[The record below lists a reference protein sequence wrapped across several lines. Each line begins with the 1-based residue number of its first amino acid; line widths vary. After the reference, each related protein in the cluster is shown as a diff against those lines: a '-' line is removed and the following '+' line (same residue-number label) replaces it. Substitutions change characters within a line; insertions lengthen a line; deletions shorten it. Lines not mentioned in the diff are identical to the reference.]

1 MEAYNPVLSKMK
13 ADLRKRALRICEQS
27 FQCVFDIA
35 VTGRVDIG
43 KDTMEFQKW
52 LVEMKRNLQDEGCNA
67 VLRLDKGS
75 VQTNITKPGV
85 IAHYFKCNEGYVLF
99 GQDTIS
105 CRDGVWDG
113 SAPRCYRASIGC
125 KTLDVSLPN
134 GSFNGDGSKFGGRY
148 TFNCDATFVLV
159 GNREVICGKGGV
171 WSGIV
176 PTCKRRNCSQLIVEN
191 ANVIAEKEGVLV
203 ISCNEGYS
211 LTGSGKINCE
221 NGSLNGTFPSCIR
234 EKSSTA
240 HARQEAFTAVLI
252 IAVVVSIVALLIIA
266 ITICLVCKHRRLNG
280 KEEARAGE
288 IRSAE

>member
-13 ADLRKRALRICEQS
+13 AGLRKRALRICEQS

-52 LVEMKRNLQDEGCNA
+52 LLEMKRNLQDEGCNA

-176 PTCKRRNCSQLIVEN
+176 PTCKR
-191 ANVIAEKEGVLV
+191 K
-203 ISCNEGYS
+203 
-211 LTGSGKINCE
+211 
-221 NGSLNGTFPSCIR
+221 
-234 EKSSTA
+234 KSSTA

-288 IRSAE
+288 IRSAEC